1 MAKVDYAYPV
11 EALHGK
17 VSKRHSV
24 GFAQR
29 TATGRKYTQTI
40 SPRSTAIGAEE
51 QELREKFGNAV
62 RATYT
67 RLADPTQSLEDKKA
81 FLKQSKYK
89 TLYGYVFSQVYAAA

>member
-1 MAKVDYAYPV
+1 MAQVDYAYPV

-17 VSKRHSV
+17 VSKRHTV

-29 TATGRKYTQTI
+29 NDTGRKFTQTRNART
-40 SPRSTAIGAEE
+40 SAVGADE
-51 QELREKFGNAV
+51 QELREKFGNASK
-62 RATYT
+62 ATRT

-89 TLYGYVFSQVYAAA
+89 TLYGYVFSQVYNAD